1 MKGLMETVEDL
12 RGYFSQMTEAER
24 VNNAMTIA
32 GMRGYNGLLAILNA
46 TNEDFQSLY
55 ASINN
60 CNGAAERM
68 AKVKLD
74 NLNGD
79 ITLAN
84 SAMEALQST
93 IGEQFNPELRE
104 LTQLKTELLNG
115 LNDFIIENPV
125 LAKGV
130 MAGAAAFGVMGTAIV
145 GVNAAIKVFKALEL
159 ATLFTG
165 PAGVMLGVAAGIA
178 GVTAAVVGF
187 VEATRDGGPAVRELT
202 EAARELNAE
211 MEEAGKT
218 HEDAAAEILA
228 TANTADF
235 LIGKLEEMEHL
246 RGPLYSAAAD
256 TDIWNKINPE
266 ETASGIWR
274 DFYEKEYFSN

>member
-1 MKGLMETVEDL
+1 MEKKKGLLHEFTK
-12 RGYFSQMTEAER
+12 G
-24 VNNAMTIA
+24 I
-32 GMRGYNGLLAILNA
+32 
-46 TNEDFQSLY
+46 
-55 ASINN
+55 
-60 CNGAAERM
+60 
-68 AKVKLD
+68 
-74 NLNGD
+74 
-79 ITLAN
+79 
-84 SAMEALQST
+84 
-93 IGEQFNPELRE
+93 
-104 LTQLKTELLNG
+104 
-115 LNDFIIENPV
+115 IIENPV

-165 PAGVMLGVAAGIA
+165 PAGVLLGVAAGIA

-235 LIGKLEEMEHL
+235 LIGKLEELHQHHHGRVRAVYL
-246 RGPLYSAAAD
+246 RAGD
-256 TDIWNKINPE
+256 
-266 ETASGIWR
+266 
-274 DFYEKEYFSN
+274 